1 MSLIVQSP
9 NSASSS
15 STPGATGPG
24 GASAKWMWAAIGALG
39 ASVLALGATLI
50 VQQTHRDAVPAQPVA
65 ALAAPAAA
73 DTRVAQAEAAT
84 AQNAPA
90 AQVQRPQA
98 AIHQGATRVRSGS
111 GREDYA
117 QGGYGSPSYSRPVS
131 AQPVARAPVCA
142 SCGRVE
148 SVQAVQEAAPATGV
162 GAIAGGV
169 LGGVLGNQVG
179 KGNGRTA
186 ATLIG
191 ALGGGYLGHTVEQR
205 TRTTTAYQIR
215 VRMDDGSI
223 RTFTRSQP
231 VAQGTP
237 VRVDGGSFQ
246 VYQGGSDAGY
256 YGNNQPMRVVN
267 NTY

>member
-50 VQQTHRDAVPAQPVA
+50 AQQSNRSAAAAGQPVA

-73 DTRVAQAEAAT
+73 AANDPRNALVADAGT
-84 AQNAPA
+84 AVKPPA
-90 AQVQRPQA
+90 AQVQRPQP
-98 AIHQGATRVRSGS
+98 ATHHRSNA
-111 GREDYA
+111 GRDDYA
-117 QGGYGSPSYSRPVS
+117 QGGYAQPSYSRPVS
-131 AQPVARAPVCA
+131 ARAPVCA

-186 ATLIG
+186 ATVLG

-215 VRMDDGSI
+215 VRMDDGSV

-237 VRVDGGSFQ
+237 VRVDGSSFQ

-256 YGNNQPMRVVN
+256 YGNGQPMRVVN
-267 NTY
+267 ASY

>member
-1 MSLIVQSP
+1 M
-9 NSASSS
+9 
-15 STPGATGPG
+15 
-24 GASAKWMWAAIGALG
+24 
-39 ASVLALGATLI
+39 
-50 VQQTHRDAVPAQPVA
+50 
-65 ALAAPAAA
+65 
-73 DTRVAQAEAAT
+73 
-84 AQNAPA
+84 
-90 AQVQRPQA
+90 
-98 AIHQGATRVRSGS
+98 RSGS

-237 VRVDGGSFQ
+237 VRVDGGSFH

-256 YGNNQPMRVVN
+256 YGNSQPMRVVN

>member
-50 VQQTHRDAVPAQPVA
+50 VQQSNRSAAAAGQPVA

-73 DTRVAQAEAAT
+73 AANDPRNALVADAGT
-84 AQNAPA
+84 AQKPAA
-90 AQVQRPQA
+90 AQVQRPQPA
-98 AIHQGATRVRSGS
+98 PATHHRSNA
-111 GREDYA
+111 GRDDYA
-117 QGGYGSPSYSRPVS
+117 QGGYAQPSYSRPVS
-131 AQPVARAPVCA
+131 ARAPVCA

-186 ATLIG
+186 ATVLG

-215 VRMDDGSI
+215 VRMDDGSV

-237 VRVDGGSFQ
+237 VRVDGSSFQ
-246 VYQGGSDAGY
+246 VYQGGGDAGY
-256 YGNNQPMRVVN
+256 DGNGQPMRVVN
-267 NTY
+267 ASY